1 MPNIKSST
9 KRMELSR
16 RQQER
21 NRAVRSR
28 LRTAIRGVRA
38 ATDVEDGE
46 AQFKLATSL
55 LDRAAQRHIFHRKK
69 AARLKSLL
77 ARQVA
82 ALRAG

>member
-28 LRTAIRGVRA
+28 LRTAISRVRA

-46 AQFKLATSL
+46 AQFRLATAL
-55 LDRAAQRHIFHRKK
+55 LDRAAQRHIFHQKK
-69 AARLKSLL
+69 ADRLKSHL
-77 ARQVA
+77 ARHMA